1 MNRFEAGLNLYASLQ
16 AAAALGFCMMQDFRS
31 HMVSVKKIA
40 LFLLASIILYGRW
53 NTKMVDSLIGIAAG
67 VFFILLSR
75 LTRERIGMADALLIT
90 CIGWSL
96 GAADL
101 FSILFLAFAG
111 AAVYGAFLLLQKKNR
126 NTEFAFLPFLF
137 FAYLFVLIFH
147 VFHGTTYAGLFFGGG
162 TG

>member
-1 MNRFEAGLNLYASLQ
+1 MNQFEAGLNLYASLQ

-53 NTKMVDSLIGIAAG
+53 NTNMADSLAGMAAG

-111 AAVYGAFLLLQKKNR
+111 AAVYGAFLLLRKKNR

-137 FAYLFVLIFH
+137 FAYLFVLTFYEA
-147 VFHGTTYAGLFFGGG
+147 TYAGLFFGG
-162 TG
+162 